1 VSVDIKVRGY
11 HLDIY
16 HHVNNGRYL
25 EFLEE
30 GRWDY
35 FERHT
40 FFESLGATN
49 LAFVVANI
57 NISYRRPAYAGETI
71 RVLTKMDSIGNK
83 SAKALQE
90 VRLVK
95 DGQATDVI
103 ADALVTYCL
112 MDSNTQRAVAIE
124 GEMRAQLE
132 RMIAADRHE

>member
-1 VSVDIKVRGY
+1 MSVDIKVRGY

-35 FERHT
+35 FDRVR
-40 FFESLGATN
+40 FFDMFESKN

-71 RVLTKMDSIGNK
+71 RVTTRMDSIGNK
-83 SAKALQE
+83 SAKAIQE
-90 VRLVK
+90 VHLLV
-95 DGQATDVI
+95 DGQP
-103 ADALVTYCL
+103 ADLIVDAVVTFCL
-112 MDSNTQRAVAIE
+112 MDSDTQKSVPIE
-124 GEMRAQLE
+124 GDLRSVLE
-132 RMIAADRHE
+132 KMIEAGV